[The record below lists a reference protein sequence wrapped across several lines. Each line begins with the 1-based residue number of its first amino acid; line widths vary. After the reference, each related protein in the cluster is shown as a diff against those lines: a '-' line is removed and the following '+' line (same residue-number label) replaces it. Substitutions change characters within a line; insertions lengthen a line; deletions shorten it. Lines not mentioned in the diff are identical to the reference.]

1 GAADL
6 GALADAEPD
15 GALPACVPALD
26 DSDLSVMLYTSGTTG
41 RPKGVPR
48 SHRAEHTAA
57 VAHVIQTELR
67 PGERV
72 LGVMPMFHTMGLR
85 TLLASII
92 CGGTWVPQAGFDAAA
107 SAQLIRDEDVTAL
120 YLVPTIF

>member
-48 SHRAEHTAA
+48 SHRAEHAAA
-57 VAHVIQTELR
+57 VAHAIQTQQRL
-67 PGERV
+67 GEGS

-85 TLLASII
+85 TLLASIVV
-92 CGGTWVPQAGFDAAA
+92 GGTWVAQPVFDAGEAA
-107 SAQLIRDEDVTAL
+107 ELITAERVSSL
-120 YLVPTIF
+120 YL